1 LTEAATVV
9 GRTLIVALRESGATL
24 NALIVIG
31 FAYRWIAASSQ
42 FYWSI
47 LVRDR
52 YCVSILAGLD
62 TLTGIHGRHGHSHAQ
77 EKHPNRA
84 YELEALQF
92 HVGLLNFHFATNAPK
107 GFALGHQKF

>member
-9 GRTLIVALRESGATL
+9 GRTLIVALRESVATF

-52 YCVSILAGLD
+52 YCVSIPAGLD
-62 TLTGIHGRHGHSHAQ
+62 TLTGIQGRHGHSHAHD
-77 EKHPNRA
+77 KHPNRA
-84 YELEALQF
+84 YEPEALQF
-92 HVGLLNFHFATNAPK
+92 HVDLRCFHFPTNAPK
-107 GFALGHQKF
+107 GFALWA